1 MAYMSVFPASVW
13 MLVLCL
19 VILMAIL
26 FNFMG
31 HAQSEIDRL
40 SISNG
45 FFFSLILLVQMS
57 LDDLFSASTS
67 STSGKVA
74 FLNYAMT
81 TLILYNYYTS
91 EITAVLTAGKSVSSI
106 RSFQVLKKMLPA
118 KVCDT

>member
-31 HAQSEIDRL
+31 HAQSEIDGL

-106 RSFQVLKKMLPA
+106 R
-118 KVCDT
+118 